1 MKYSTLRIAI
11 FHNFMDNIGGAEIV
25 SLTLARHFNA
35 CIYTTNFDTGKI
47 SAMGFGDV
55 IPRIRSIGSVP
66 KNAPY
71 KQQWTLYRFR
81 KLKLTEAHD
90 FYIISGDWA
99 MSAAVNHH
107 PNLWY
112 AHSPLNE
119 LWEFKEYIRDTSLSP
134 WQKPLFEA
142 WVALNRTLTLRYAR
156 SVDRWAC
163 NSNNTR
169 DRIRRFYKM
178 DPEVIYPPIGT
189 QEYRHGES
197 KGYWLSVNRLFKNKR
212 VELQL
217 DAFGQM
223 KDKKLV
229 IVGSYEAGSRH
240 FEEYART
247 MKEKQASNVEIRH
260 WVGHEELMDLYAHC
274 TGFITTSFKEDFGM
288 TAVEAL
294 ASGKPV
300 IAPNDGGY
308 RESVIDGAT
317 GALLPDML
325 PETIKRAVKNA
336 EANMGKNPLFYKDRC
351 IAQAKKF
358 DRDIFIEKISSIV
371 TGNI

>member
-1 MKYSTLRIAI
+1 MMIAI

-25 SLTLARHFNA
+25 SLTLARHFDA
-35 CIYTTNFDTGKI
+35 WIYTTNFDTGKI

-71 KQQWTLYRFR
+71 KQQHTLYRFR
-81 KLKLTEAHD
+81 RLKLGEKYD

-119 LWEFKEYIRDTSLSP
+119 LWEFKDYIRDTSLSA
-134 WQKPLFEA
+134 WQKPLFDG
-142 WVALNRTLTLRYAR
+142 WVALNRLLTLRYAR
-156 SVDRWAC
+156 SVDRWVC
-163 NSNNTR
+163 NSENTR
-169 DRIRRFYKM
+169 DRVRRFYKA
-178 DPEVIYPPIGT
+178 DPRVIYPPIDIDG
-189 QEYRHGES
+189 YRHGDN

-217 DAFGQM
+217 EAFGQM
-223 KDKKLV
+223 RDKKLV
-229 IVGSYEAGSRH
+229 IVGSYEVGSRH

-247 MKEKQASNVEIRH
+247 MKAKQTSNVEMRH
-260 WVGHEELMDLYAHC
+260 WVGHQELRDLYANC

-300 IAPNDGGY
+300 IAPNEGGY
-308 RESVIDGAT
+308 RESVVDGET
-317 GALLPDML
+317 GILLSNMGPK
-325 PETIKRAVKNA
+325 TIKGAIRDI
-336 EANMGKNPLFYKDRC
+336 EARMRKDPLCYKRTC
-351 IAQAKKF
+351 MERAKKF
-358 DRDIFIEKISSIV
+358 DKHIFIEQISATMARKS
-371 TGNI
+371 

>member
-1 MKYSTLRIAI
+1 MKIAI

-25 SLTLARHFNA
+25 SLTLARHFDA
-35 CIYTTNFDTGKI
+35 CIYTTNFDTDKI

-55 IPRIRSIGSVP
+55 VPRIRSIGSVP

-71 KQQWTLYRFR
+71 KQQCTLYRFR

-119 LWEFKEYIRDTSLSP
+119 LWEFKEYIRDTILSL

-142 WVALNRTLTLRYAR
+142 WVNLNRMLTLRYAR

-163 NSNNTR
+163 NSKNTR
-169 DRIRRFYKM
+169 DRVRRFYKM

-189 QEYRHGES
+189 QEYRHGGS

-229 IVGSYEAGSRH
+229 IVGSYEVGSRH

-247 MKEKQASNVEIRH
+247 MKKKQEPNVEMKH
-260 WVGHEELMDLYAHC
+260 WVGHEELRDLYAHC

-288 TAVEAL
+288 AAVEAL

-300 IAPNDGGY
+300 IAPNEGGY

-317 GALLPDML
+317 GALLQDTLPD
-325 PETIKRAVKNA
+325 TIKKAVKNV
-336 EANMGKNPLFYKDRC
+336 EANIRKNPLHYKERC
-351 IAQAKKF
+351 IAQAKNF
-358 DRDIFIEKISSIV
+358 DKDIFIKKISSIV
-371 TGNI
+371 AGRI